1 MKEKEKTNF
10 QPEGIKKENDQNTKE
25 RRKKKGKARKLEEN
39 WNLLRECIQ
48 YIEENEPL
56 LIASRMERS
65 YDQEKRLTMWERET
79 SKPKTLTKP
88 KLKEERDKENFWNT

>member
-1 MKEKEKTNF
+1 M
-10 QPEGIKKENDQNTKE
+10 
-25 RRKKKGKARKLEEN
+25 
-39 WNLLRECIQ
+39 
-48 YIEENEPL
+48 

-88 KLKEERDKENFWNT
+88 KLKKERDKEKFWNT